1 MQYKNY
7 TDPIINN
14 YRRNEK
20 GVKQSKRIDS
30 EVHKIVNS
38 KVALSEI
45 PDEEQVLKIEGYD
58 ETKVKETVL
67 GDKQFRVDYTN
78 GFIYFSPSQD
88 GATVDVSY
96 FGLGV
101 TYFPA
106 SRVWLEVDGENNVEK
121 TLADVQGDIAEAKKL
136 SASQEQLKKDID
148 EQGGKLKEIID
159 EVQKVDLTEIEKTAK
174 DAKQAEDSLKS
185 ATSEAEAKIANINET
200 KKQLDTSIQSAKDEG
215 QSLSDKI
222 EQSKVNK
229 AEIDGACEKLK
240 QATNSVDGSVKK
252 AQEAVSTIDE
262 KVNTGNQI
270 KDELD
275 KSTQQAN
282 EASSSLSKTK
292 QEANQANSELI
303 ASQKTAD
310 KTKTDL
316 EALKSESTSLSSDLD
331 DKNKQAKENIEGLKS
346 QNQQAKE
353 QVANLQ
359 SEGLVAV
366 EKKDSLSSENTKAN
380 QTINQIEG
388 LIQSSTDLKQKLE
401 EIIAS
406 GDLGKYVTDPKLQNI
421 LTAYA
426 TKDDLSKVDVTSQLV
441 EYAKKSEVPTSLSQ
455 LKEDDKHQ
463 LVTNEEKR
471 ISALIGSNHV
481 SLSVY
486 DFETLLFNL
495 YYLMLEFPNLEMA
508 PFFDFVLGWI
518 PKDKELAKDVK
529 NVEGYNKFCLSG
541 LFQKEMQEGTQKH
554 EAFKDFLILKYS
566 GEPFT
571 PEELGELLSNPST
584 DNEYR
589 CWVYK
594 GVYDELSS
602 KYISKWTFD
611 FSKGYFVEQQKDKH
625 LSSNDYTNEDK
636 AKVNNIPTSLSQL
649 TDDETHRLVTDE
661 EKNKWNNPP
670 NPDLSGYAKLKDILA
685 SKVIDIYELD
695 KDFWDAFHNDNKLK
709 KAIQR
714 DMLTLVSFKGSNS
727 YDLMTKAGF
736 ETALLYKG
744 QLVGCTPLSLGN
756 NIDENFTKTNK
767 FNQDSLLYIS
777 SRDMYQYNAAIQN
790 QLKELTTTTSTI
802 PKSLSQLT
810 NDTKFKT
817 ESEIQEMITK
827 ENSMTVE
834 VVDSLPTT
842 GKDKTIYLVKDS
854 KGSGDNNHLE
864 YLWVKSKWELVGST
878 QVDLS
883 GYAKKEDLP
892 TLEEKEKLKQLPY
905 VGELHEKLDK
915 KLDKADKAEMNGR
928 ENWQDD
934 KSYTT
939 PKFVANAV
947 GTLSG
952 EMLQGINDSLQEE
965 LDKKV
970 DKVDGKTLSTNDFTN
985 DYKNTIDTIKNT
997 ALAITSNSS
1006 DLNTLTKAGFYS
1018 CRGCSNRPA
1027 NGHSYATLIVSK
1039 ADTTTDGSQTDTVQ
1053 FYLDMDNNAFIRNS
1067 IDKSGT
1073 WTDWVQLGGHATKVL
1088 TESEYNGL
1096 SNKDANTLYFIK

>member
-20 GVKQSKRIDS
+20 GIKQSKRIDS

-45 PDEEQVLKIEGYD
+45 PDEEQVLKIDGYD
-58 ETKVKETVL
+58 ETKVKEVAL
-67 GDKQFRVDYTN
+67 SDKQFRVDYTN

-159 EVQKVDLTEIEKTAK
+159 EVQRVDLTEIEKTAK
-174 DAKQAEDSLKS
+174 GAKQAEDSLKS
-185 ATSEAEAKIANINET
+185 ATNEAEAKIANINET

-215 QSLSDKI
+215 QSLNDKI
-222 EQSKVNK
+222 KQSKANK

-252 AQEAVSTIDE
+252 AQEAVSAIDE

-282 EASSSLSKTK
+282 EASSTLSNAK
-292 QEANQANSELI
+292 QESNQANSELI

-331 DKNKQAKENIEGLKS
+331 EKNKQAKENIEGLKS

-353 QVANLQ
+353 QVKNLQ
-359 SEGLVAV
+359 SEGQVAV

-380 QTINQIEG
+380 QTISQIEG

-426 TKDDLSKVDVTSQLV
+426 TKDDLSKIDVTSQLV
-441 EYAKKSEVPTSLSQ
+441 EYAKKSELPTSLSQ
-455 LKEDDKHQ
+455 L
-463 LVTNEEKR
+463 
-471 ISALIGSNHV
+471 A
-481 SLSVY
+481 
-486 DFETLLFNL
+486 
-495 YYLMLEFPNLEMA
+495 
-508 PFFDFVLGWI
+508 
-518 PKDKELAKDVK
+518 
-529 NVEGYNKFCLSG
+529 
-541 LFQKEMQEGTQKH
+541 
-554 EAFKDFLILKYS
+554 
-566 GEPFT
+566 
-571 PEELGELLSNPST
+571 
-584 DNEYR
+584 
-589 CWVYK
+589 
-594 GVYDELSS
+594 
-602 KYISKWTFD
+602 
-611 FSKGYFVEQQKDKH
+611 
-625 LSSNDYTNEDK
+625 
-636 AKVNNIPTSLSQL
+636 
-649 TDDETHRLVTDE
+649 DDETHRLVTDT
-661 EKNKWNNPP
+661 EKEKWNNPP
-670 NPDLSGYAKLKDILA
+670 NPDLSEYATKSEIESKAEKTDVPTKVSQLENDKKYIVLAQLIAIIKKRIDISFSRTFKGLKSITGNVSLNLSNLKQGIIYVKPRRVRGENVLSYPNNKPVECFLITLAYGLNSADSPDDTKDLQEGQQVVQFCITLNDLKLYKRESAPMGLTLTEYFTCEFNEWKDIAPQNSPTPDL
-685 SKVIDIYELD
+685 SSL
-695 KDFWDAFHNDNKLK
+695 
-709 KAIQR
+709 IQ
-714 DMLTLVSFKGSNS
+714 
-727 YDLMTKAGF
+727 
-736 ETALLYKG
+736 
-744 QLVGCTPLSLGN
+744 
-756 NIDENFTKTNK
+756 
-767 FNQDSLLYIS
+767 
-777 SRDMYQYNAAIQN
+777 
-790 QLKELTTTTSTI
+790 KELR
-802 PKSLSQLT
+802 
-810 NDTKFKT
+810 
-817 ESEIQEMITK
+817 
-827 ENSMTVE
+827 
-834 VVDSLPTT
+834 DS
-842 GKDKTIYLVKDS
+842 
-854 KGSGDNNHLE
+854 
-864 YLWVKSKWELVGST
+864 
-878 QVDLS
+878 LS
-883 GYAKKEDLP
+883 GYAKKEELP

-905 VGELHEKLDK
+905 IGQLNEMLDK
-915 KLDKADKAEMNGR
+915 KLGKSDKAEMLANP
-928 ENWQDD
+928 NWEDD

-939 PKFVANAV
+939 PKFVSNAV
-947 GTLSG
+947 GILNGELMQSLSDG
-952 EMLQGINDSLQEE
+952 LEEELKKKVDKVSGKGLSANDYTNEDKAKVASIPEYLKKKDLQSELANKLLSDMVVEEFGIITDNSGNYEFETQPFKEFIKGITQDMYNLQATILGEDKIKEMLQGYLPRVEVRDDLTSTFTDSPLSANQGRI
-965 LDKKV
+965 LNDKKV

-997 ALAITSNSS
+997 ALAITSSSS

-1027 NGHSYATLIVSK
+1027 NGNSYATLIVSK

>member
-20 GVKQSKRIDS
+20 GIKQSKQIDS

-45 PDEEQVLKIEGYD
+45 PDEEQVLKIDGYD
-58 ETKVKETVL
+58 ETKVKEVAL

-88 GATVDVSY
+88 GATVNVSY

-136 SASQEQLKKDID
+136 SASQEKLKKDID

-174 DAKQAEDSLKS
+174 GAKQAEDNLKS
-185 ATSEAEAKIANINET
+185 ATSEVEAKIADINET

-222 EQSKVNK
+222 EQSKANK

-282 EASSSLSKTK
+282 EASSTLSKVK

-331 DKNKQAKENIEGLKS
+331 NKNKQAKENIEGLKS

-359 SEGLVAV
+359 NEGLVAV

-380 QTINQIEG
+380 QTISQIEG

-455 LKEDDKHQ
+455 LKEDQ
-463 LVTNEEKR
+463 
-471 ISALIGSNHV
+471 A
-481 SLSVY
+481 
-486 DFETLLFNL
+486 
-495 YYLMLEFPNLEMA
+495 
-508 PFFDFVLGWI
+508 
-518 PKDKELAKDVK
+518 
-529 NVEGYNKFCLSG
+529 
-541 LFQKEMQEGTQKH
+541 
-554 EAFKDFLILKYS
+554 
-566 GEPFT
+566 
-571 PEELGELLSNPST
+571 
-584 DNEYR
+584 
-589 CWVYK
+589 
-594 GVYDELSS
+594 
-602 KYISKWTFD
+602 
-611 FSKGYFVEQQKDKH
+611 
-625 LSSNDYTNEDK
+625 
-636 AKVNNIPTSLSQL
+636 
-649 TDDETHRLVTDE
+649 HRLVTDT
-661 EKNKWNNPP
+661 EKEKWNNPP
-670 NPDLSGYAKLKDILA
+670 NPDLSGYAKKDEILTKASQIENDISFVSAQILPFFDFLKNPAKVDGDWNKTA
-685 SKVIDIYELD
+685 FTNGVRFYYSKGAINSPNGDGVYIVFTSFELIESGIDESLVFETINSEDFEPFMVAYDLESGKVFKREFKVDKKPKLVGISPSWYD
-695 KDFWDAFHNDNKLK
+695 QGLKPTSCSPWQEITKDFVMKDD
-709 KAIQR
+709 I
-714 DMLTLVSFKGSNS
+714 
-727 YDLMTKAGF
+727 TKA
-736 ETALLYKG
+736 
-744 QLVGCTPLSLGN
+744 LSN
-756 NIDENFTKTNK
+756 
-767 FNQDSLLYIS
+767 
-777 SRDMYQYNAAIQN
+777 
-790 QLKELTTTTSTI
+790 I
-802 PKSLSQLT
+802 PK
-810 NDTKFKT
+810 
-817 ESEIQEMITK
+817 
-827 ENSMTVE
+827 
-834 VVDSLPTT
+834 P
-842 GKDKTIYLVKDS
+842 
-854 KGSGDNNHLE
+854 
-864 YLWVKSKWELVGST
+864 
-878 QVDLS
+878 DLS
-883 GYAKKEDLP
+883 GYAKKEDVSFVKESVDSLNRYV
-892 TLEEKEKLKQLPY
+892 TYELGNIHDKMAVEEFTQQELEE
-905 VGELHEKLDK
+905 
-915 KLDKADKAEMNGR
+915 
-928 ENWQDD
+928 
-934 KSYTT
+934 
-939 PKFVANAV
+939 
-947 GTLSG
+947 
-952 EMLQGINDSLQEE
+952 
-965 LDKKV
+965 
-970 DKVDGKTLSTNDFTN
+970 
-985 DYKNTIDTIKNT
+985 
-997 ALAITSNSS
+997 
-1006 DLNTLTKAGFYS
+1006 
-1018 CRGCSNRPA
+1018 
-1027 NGHSYATLIVSK
+1027 
-1039 ADTTTDGSQTDTVQ
+1039 
-1053 FYLDMDNNAFIRNS
+1053 AF
-1067 IDKSGT
+1067 K
-1073 WTDWVQLGGHATKVL
+1073 
-1088 TESEYNGL
+1088 
-1096 SNKDANTLYFIK
+1096 

>member
-20 GVKQSKRIDS
+20 GIKQSKRIDS

-45 PDEEQVLKIEGYD
+45 PDEEQVLKIDGYD
-58 ETKVKETVL
+58 ETKVKEVVL

-106 SRVWLEVDGENNVEK
+106 SRVWLEVDGENNVKK
-121 TLADVQGDIAEAKKL
+121 TLGDMQEDIEVVKKV
-136 SASQEQLKKDID
+136 SASQEQLKKDLD
-148 EQGGKLKEIID
+148 EQSGKFKNIID
-159 EVQKVDLTEIEKTAK
+159 TVQNVDL
-174 DAKQAEDSLKS
+174 
-185 ATSEAEAKIANINET
+185 AKIENT
-200 KKQLDTSIQSAKDEG
+200 
-215 QSLSDKI
+215 
-222 EQSKVNK
+222 
-229 AEIDGACEKLK
+229 
-240 QATNSVDGSVKK
+240 VK
-252 AQEAVSTIDE
+252 EAS
-262 KVNTGNQI
+262 
-270 KDELD
+270 
-275 KSTQQAN
+275 QAN
-282 EASSSLSKTK
+282 
-292 QEANQANSELI
+292 NELI

-310 KTKTDL
+310 KVKTDL
-316 EALKSESTSLSSDLD
+316 EALKNESTSLSTDLAE
-331 DKNKQAKENIEGLKS
+331 KNTQAKQNIDSLAS
-346 QNQQAKE
+346 QNSQAKE

-366 EKKDSLSSENTKAN
+366 EKKDSLSNENTKAN
-380 QTINQIEG
+380 QAISQIVG
-388 LIQSSTDLKQKLE
+388 LIHSSNDLKQKLE

-406 GDLGKYVTDPKLQNI
+406 GDLDKYVTDPKLQNI

-426 TKDDLSKVDVTSQLV
+426 TKDDLSKVDVTSQLI

-455 LKEDDKHQ
+455 L
-463 LVTNEEKR
+463 
-471 ISALIGSNHV
+471 
-481 SLSVY
+481 
-486 DFETLLFNL
+486 
-495 YYLMLEFPNLEMA
+495 
-508 PFFDFVLGWI
+508 
-518 PKDKELAKDVK
+518 
-529 NVEGYNKFCLSG
+529 
-541 LFQKEMQEGTQKH
+541 
-554 EAFKDFLILKYS
+554 
-566 GEPFT
+566 
-571 PEELGELLSNPST
+571 
-584 DNEYR
+584 
-589 CWVYK
+589 
-594 GVYDELSS
+594 
-602 KYISKWTFD
+602 
-611 FSKGYFVEQQKDKH
+611 
-625 LSSNDYTNEDK
+625 
-636 AKVNNIPTSLSQL
+636 
-649 TDDETHRLVTDE
+649 TDDSTHRLVTDT
-661 EKNKWNNPP
+661 EKEKWNSGSGV
-670 NPDLSGYAKLKDILA
+670 DLSGYAKKEDILA
-685 SKVIDIYELD
+685 SKVVDTYKLNKEFREALTND
-695 KDFWDAFHNDNKLK
+695 KEFS
-709 KAIQR
+709 KAVNR
-714 DMLTLVSFKGSNS
+714 DMLTLVIFDGNNKES
-727 YDLMTKAGF
+727 LVAKAGF
-736 ETALLYKG
+736 ESILYYKG
-744 QLVGCTPLSLGN
+744 QVVGISLLPLGGD
-756 NIDENFTKTNK
+756 IDENFVKANNFSK
-767 FNQDSLLYIS
+767 GGELYVI
-777 SRDMYQYNAAIQN
+777 DDTMYQYNAVIQK
-790 QLKELTTTTSTI
+790 QIKELTTATSSI
-802 PKSLSQLT
+802 PKSLSQLA

-817 ESEIQEMITK
+817 EAEIQEMVAKI
-827 ENSMTVE
+827 NSMTVE

-883 GYAKKEDLP
+883 GYAKKEDVEKKQDKI
-892 TLEEKEKLKQLPY
+892 TLGVGMYKDPY
-905 VGELHEKLDK
+905 GKICAHQYNDAQIVDRLQ
-915 KLDKADKAEMNGR
+915 KAEAYKANKTELKTKLSEMTDDATHR
-928 ENWQDD
+928 LVTDTEKTNW
-934 KSYTT
+934 
-939 PKFVANAV
+939 N
-947 GTLSG
+947 
-952 EMLQGINDSLQEE
+952 N
-965 LDKKV
+965 KV